1 MEVERMRLCDDVI
14 TVFNANVDPAT
25 RGDVWKATVIRGV
38 SWYRARKQAVEKGRG
53 GLSAA
58 GTCVI
63 RIPADANA
71 DDKAYVEG
79 AAYDGEGCW
88 TLRGGDVVA
97 RGAFPGGDWTPG
109 RLTEAGAEWVTV
121 TAVTDNR
128 RAPRGRHWQ
137 VEGSD

>member
-1 MEVERMRLCDDVI
+1 MRLCDDVI
-14 TVFNANVDPAT
+14 TVFNWRVDPVK
-25 RGDVWKATVIRGV
+25 RGEVWEATVIRGV
-38 SWYRARKQAVEKGRG
+38 SWYRARKQAVETGRG

-63 RIPADANA
+63 RIPADADA
-71 DDKAYVEG
+71 GGKAYVESTV
-79 AAYDGEGCW
+79 YDGKDCW
-88 TLRGGDVVA
+88 TLRGGDAVA

-128 RAPRGRHWQ
+128 RAPRGRHWR